1 MRDTETVMSAEL
13 QFSYSNQGSQTWG
26 NDRALPLFQS
36 VVARDPIVGQGK
48 KAVKRKVDFE
58 L

>member
-26 NDRALPLFQS
+26 NDRALLLFQY
-36 VVARDPIVGQGK
+36 VVAGDP
-48 KAVKRKVDFE
+48 